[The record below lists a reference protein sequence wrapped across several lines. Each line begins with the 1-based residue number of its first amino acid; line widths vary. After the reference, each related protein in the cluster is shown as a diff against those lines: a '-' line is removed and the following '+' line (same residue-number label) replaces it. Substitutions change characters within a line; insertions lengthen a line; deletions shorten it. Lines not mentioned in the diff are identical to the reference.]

1 MITFHFYLSINQSI
15 VLNHF
20 ISRATPTPQAPSGT
34 GLKQPTTP
42 PRPMTART
50 WAATVP
56 TILSHAAFT
65 KLCSPAPVLTSV
77 RRGPPVMLSPLE
89 RFLCCMQ
96 LKRHLTRVIQSEDAA
111 DKKVRRCCY
120 YYLIFVLCRYF
131 FLGGGGGVEYT
142 KSPTE
147 REFCLN
153 IYLRGPSFFLLDRG
167 GKNEDP

>member
-1 MITFHFYLSINQSI
+1 MYLIIPRTTLTS
-15 VLNHF
+15 
-20 ISRATPTPQAPSGT
+20 QAPSGT

-65 KLCSPAPVLTSV
+65 KLCSPVPVLTSV

-89 RFLCCMQ
+89 RFLCCMH

-111 DKKVRRCCY
+111 DKRVCGSWFFFSLSILCLLLRNYRCCCFF
-120 YYLIFVLCRYF
+120 FVLLFYIFFVMLYF
-131 FLGGGGGVEYT
+131 FVGW
-142 KSPTE
+142 
-147 REFCLN
+147 RE
-153 IYLRGPSFFLLDRG
+153 IY
-167 GKNEDP
+167 KVTN